1 MNHSEK
7 GAALV
12 VSLVLL
18 VVGLML
24 AISGVQSARLEE
36 SMAGNHRAYSLALM
50 AADTGASNW
59 LANPTDASDLT
70 EVDCADGWES
80 VGGEEDADPGNL
92 TGVDLRYQV
101 EMCKIAGAAY
111 RVKSRGMV
119 FSDADAISYRDVVL
133 ETFLLGPGFLNLS
146 PINVVSDLDAARM
159 ANSNKFYVD
168 GDSSDGDLRPAISAG
183 SKENAK
189 LLLECIYSN
198 NPNSCNGN
206 PSEGEDYF
214 VTEGCEGVECENVR
228 YECNPDSGGR
238 LCNYRGGVTS
248 EAGSAIF
255 EDPNQFAQLI
265 EYSTGKH
272 TRDEQKKNWDWDGGE
287 SPSLSEL
294 PGVTY
299 VDNLTDAS
307 GRSDEVIFVS
317 KDTLAEDG
325 ERHQFVHGGNFSG
338 SGVLII
344 DGDVEFKGVP
354 GFDGVIIALGD
365 YVIDGSGGGEVNGA
379 IVAFA
384 YGCDANTPS
393 GCDKES
399 VLVDIGGGGNASYN
413 YDIGALVAA
422 FSLLPDAARDLMDVV
437 DAPDEGDTAFVA
449 QRWAEQIH
457 TDE

>member
-146 PINVVSDLDAARM
+146 PINVVSDLDAVRA
-159 ANSNKFYVD
+159 ANSNFSVE
-168 GDSSDGDLRPAISAG
+168 GDSSEGDLRPAISAG
-183 SKENAK
+183 SKVNARM
-189 LLLECIYSN
+189 LLEDILKTN
-198 NPNSCNGN
+198 NDFDNA
-206 PSEGEDYF
+206 YF
-214 VTEGCEGVECENVR
+214 ITEGCEGDCGEDKVR
-228 YECNPDSGGR
+228 YECNPNSKGSNR
-238 LCNYRGGVTS
+238 LCNYAGGITS
-248 EAGSAIF
+248 ELGVGVF
-255 EDPNQFAQLI
+255 ENPNVFAQFV
-265 EYSTGKH
+265 EYATLKH
-272 TRDEQKKNWDWDGGE
+272 TRDEQKENWDWDGDG
-287 SPSLSEL
+287 SPTFNELSM
-294 PGVTY
+294 VNY
-299 VDNLTDAS
+299 VNDLSAAN
-307 GRSDEVIFVS
+307 GMNNEIVFVS
-317 KDTLAEDG
+317 QDAPLSGNG
-325 ERHQFVHGGNFSG
+325 ERHMFEHGGNFSG

-344 DGDVEFKGVP
+344 DGDVDFSGVP

-365 YVIDGSGGGEVNGA
+365 YVVSGSGGGEFNGAVVSFAYSCGVNG
-379 IVAFA
+379 
-384 YGCDANTPS
+384 GTPS
-393 GCDKES
+393 SCDKES
-399 VLVDIGGGGNASYN
+399 VIVEIGGGGSASYN
-413 YDIGALVAA
+413 YDANALADA
-422 FSLLPDAARDLMDVV
+422 FDLLPEAAKALMDEV
-437 DAPDEGDTAFVA
+437 DAPEEGDTVFVA